1 MNKKT
6 VKRKKV
12 TKKVVQPKKPTLM
25 DRLPKNHGEWLE
37 LVIRLTERAIKDGR
51 PDYMVA
57 QKQRLMAELEA
68 WKSQNK

>member
-1 MNKKT
+1 MKKKT

-12 TKKVVQPKKPTLM
+12 ARKSAEPKKPTLM
-25 DRLPKNHGEWLE
+25 DKLPKNHGEWLE

-57 QKQRLMAELEA
+57 QKERLMAELEA
-68 WKSQNK
+68 WKAQNK

>member
-1 MNKKT
+1 
-6 VKRKKV
+6 
-12 TKKVVQPKKPTLM
+12 M
-25 DRLPKNHGEWLE
+25 DKLPKDRGEWLE

-57 QKQRLMAELEA
+57 QKERLVAELEA